1 MLIIYSIVI
10 IIFLIINNYI
20 YKKFWNYLNVF
31 LLIWYLVLVLSMQG
45 FYDFYVP
52 SDRAYIYILIALA
65 ALEVFSI
72 LFMNL
77 TIKKKKKKTEDEKYK
92 LKYLSI
98 TLLAFLVTILMIPTT
113 IKGINVLAN
122 NGFGALRT
130 EGLSAGTTYTT
141 IERLFL
147 VYILKP
153 FNTAL
158 LTYSIIDFIDKNKIK
173 ANLIL
178 CIINVFQQMLTFG
191 GRSALLGIVLL
202 IFVVIVDKYGKKI
215 LQIVKDNK
223 KIVIGAIAI
232 IGVIIYITSQRR
244 VGGGEGLLFN
254 IYTYFVG
261 SIHLFGVCID
271 NPSTFL
277 LDGQNLLYGQA
288 MFNWITELIN
298 FTGGFLFNISI
309 TTGLEIVNQVT
320 QNFVNVSPTVVMNN
334 NVTMLYIFLRDF
346 DVWGL
351 IIGPMVLALVYVWAY
366 KARKNKRTLI
376 SRAIYYYLL
385 SQMPYFLFEYIL
397 AKGNVVF
404 VIIFMLLIYRIVST
418 RERTEKIEEKLN
430 ANLINNIDKENKNE

>member
-1 MLIIYSIVI
+1 MI
-10 IIFLIINNYI
+10 
-20 YKKFWNYLNVF
+20 
-31 LLIWYLVLVLSMQG
+31 
-45 FYDFYVP
+45 
-52 SDRAYIYILIALA
+52 
-65 ALEVFSI
+65 
-72 LFMNL
+72 L
-77 TIKKKKKKTEDEKYK
+77 TIKKKKKKTEDEKYR
-92 LKYLSI
+92 LKYINI
-98 TLLAFLVTILMIPTT
+98 TILAFLVTVLMIPTT
-113 IKGINVLAN
+113 IKGINVLIS
-122 NGFGALRT
+122 NGFGALRN
-130 EGLSAGTTYTT
+130 EGLSAGTTYSA
-141 IERLFL
+141 IEKLFL
-147 VYILKP
+147 IYVLKP

-202 IFVVIVDKYGKKI
+202 IFVVVVDKYGKKI
-215 LQIVKDNK
+215 LRMLKNNK
-223 KIVIGAIAI
+223 KIVVGALAI
-232 IGVIIYITSQRR
+232 LGVIIYISSQRK

-254 IYTYFVG
+254 VYTYFVG

-271 NPSTFL
+271 NASTFL

-288 MFNWITELIN
+288 MFNWITEIIN
-298 FTGGFLFNISI
+298 FVGGILFNISI
-309 TTGLEIVNQVT
+309 TTGIEIVNQVP

-418 RERTEKIEEKLN
+418 RERTEKVEEKSN
-430 ANLINNIDKENKNE
+430 ANLIDNIDKENKNE